1 MIGPAGA
8 RTQSPRLAD
17 HRSQAAHTAMLPTVP
32 PKQALMS
39 VISAEK
45 MGNTT
50 AEGVGK
56 MRLGLVKMV
65 NKTKVVAKRPKFG
78 LILNLRLNLK
88 T

>member
-1 MIGPAGA
+1 
-8 RTQSPRLAD
+8 
-17 HRSQAAHTAMLPTVP
+17 
-32 PKQALMS
+32 
-39 VISAEK
+39 